1 MVQILTVLPNPPA
14 QVMKEIQ
21 DMFYKFLWDGKPDK
35 IKGNVII
42 NNYEEG
48 ELKLPHYIINILS
61 QPIWLN
67 FNVKRNGIF
76 FLLLTNIVIMVSFLL
91 MILSLKTNSACHL
104 RKFKTNI

>member
-21 DMFYKFLWDGKPDK
+21 DMFYKLLWDGKPDK
-35 IKGNVII
+35 II

-76 FLLLTNIVIMVSFLL
+76 FLLFTYIVIMVSFLL
-91 MILSLKTNSACHL
+91 MILSLKTNSVCHL